1 MISKQTMVAIVL
13 AAALTFNVV
22 TPSPA
27 RALDTVSLVFISIG
41 SYVALVT
48 VGALLTTHRANPL
61 FMQET
66 LPEQRDP
73 LARTQQDGIHFGM
86 QCRPTADGRPLLC
99 W

>member
-1 MISKQTMVAIVL
+1 MISKQAMVAVVV

-22 TPSPA
+22 TPPPA
-27 RALDTVSLVFISIG
+27 RADDIAVLVIG
-41 SYVALVT
+41 SIAAYVAFVT
-48 VGALLTTHRANPL
+48 VGTLLTTHREEPL

-73 LARTQQDGIHFGM
+73 SARTQQDAIHFGT